1 MLLLFYVLQ
10 HSLQHQCA
18 SEFGAYSQH
27 SNLHPKKYFL
37 PLKYLLPLWHG
48 QVRYFQIWMRWNDR
62 KVKWWARLQT
72 QFCVWFWLLLPC
84 MPHALNISVFLI
96 KINVNPPPLVL
107 SDLVLPLMLQLR
119 CSWHVVLFDVL
130 RCQMKVKVKI
140 QILDFLKVL
149 LSYFFILDRWNSSYS
164 KSTHAVKCTVHLVEL
179 HPTVSFTVYNELGL
193 VQNKSS
199 KQSENWTCIHCA
211 ARKTNSNSMS
221 WQFYEKKI
229 FQCSIW
235 IKKTALCSNVTFN
248 CIAF

>member
-37 PLKYLLPLWHG
+37 PLKYLLPVWHG

-96 KINVNPPPLVL
+96 KTNVNPPPLVL

-164 KSTHAVKCTVHLVEL
+164 KSTHAVKCTAHLVEL
-179 HPTVSFTVYNELGL
+179 HPLQSTMNWAWCKTRAQSRVKTELAFTVRPEKRTLTACHDNFMR
-193 VQNKSS
+193 
-199 KQSENWTCIHCA
+199 
-211 ARKTNSNSMS
+211 RK
-221 WQFYEKKI
+221 Y
-229 FQCSIW
+229 
-235 IKKTALCSNVTFN
+235 FN
-248 CIAF
+248 AVFE